1 MRFLRLT
8 QNYSFYSYTPS
19 HVRRLYDESQGKR
32 GGIFLSFFQYSF
44 CRPKKYPLSLI
55 VRSTKHLLRRR
66 REHRVVETGE
76 RRAHLEEEAS
86 SSPFAP
92 SAEALLLMMP
102 PDVGSSDV
110 GSSSPNGKLERS
122 YTAAK
127 DRERLDFAKS
137 GLQSEAAQGNI
148 GVVLERLLKLDSK
161 VDPRDVP
168 AVYKRALLR
177 FHPDRHVGKPL
188 GKRASYEERCAH
200 IIVIII
206 IIIVSSFF
214 RPARAFFSSF
224 PASRLSCFASKDRDG
239 GDRVGGRSNVDKR
252 AFEILKARVDHILL
266 TVCVIP

>member
-1 MRFLRLT
+1 MLF
-8 QNYSFYSYTPS
+8 
-19 HVRRLYDESQGKR
+19 
-32 GGIFLSFFQYSF
+32 FLSLLFFLSSEKISF
-44 CRPKKYPLSLI
+44 FNCPLEGTSI
-55 VRSTKHLLRRR
+55 VVDGRKRRVTWRRR
-66 REHRVVETGE
+66 F
-76 RRAHLEEEAS
+76 
-86 SSPFAP
+86 SPFAP
-92 SAEALLLMMP
+92 SAEEARGVMP
-102 PDVGSSDV
+102 PDVIGSSDV
-110 GSSSPNGKLERS
+110 GGSSSPNGKLERS

-200 IIVIII
+200 IIII

-214 RPARAFFSSF
+214 RPAKRAFFSSF
-224 PASRLSCFASKDRDG
+224 PVSRLSCFASKDRDG
-239 GDRVGGRSNVDKR
+239 GDRVWSFERRRQR
-252 AFEILKARVDHILL
+252 AFEILKARVDHI
-266 TVCVIP
+266 C

>member
-1 MRFLRLT
+1 
-8 QNYSFYSYTPS
+8 
-19 HVRRLYDESQGKR
+19 
-32 GGIFLSFFQYSF
+32 
-44 CRPKKYPLSLI
+44 
-55 VRSTKHLLRRR
+55 
-66 REHRVVETGE
+66 
-76 RRAHLEEEAS
+76 
-86 SSPFAP
+86 
-92 SAEALLLMMP
+92 MP

-200 IIVIII
+200 IIIIII

-214 RPARAFFSSF
+214 RQARAFFSSF

-239 GDRVGGRSNVDKR
+239 GDRVRSFERRQR
-252 AFEILKARVDHILL
+252 AFEILKARVDHI
-266 TVCVIP
+266 C

>member
-1 MRFLRLT
+1 
-8 QNYSFYSYTPS
+8 
-19 HVRRLYDESQGKR
+19 
-32 GGIFLSFFQYSF
+32 
-44 CRPKKYPLSLI
+44 
-55 VRSTKHLLRRR
+55 
-66 REHRVVETGE
+66 
-76 RRAHLEEEAS
+76 
-86 SSPFAP
+86 
-92 SAEALLLMMP
+92 MP

-148 GVVLERLLKLDSK
+148 GVVLERLLKIDSK

-200 IIVIII
+200 IIIII
-206 IIIVSSFF
+206 IEYRRSG
-214 RPARAFFSSF
+214 RRALFSSF
-224 PASRLSCFASKDRDG
+224 PISRLSCFFCRKTNATEATVVRTSIR
-239 GDRVGGRSNVDKR
+239 RR
-252 AFEILKARVDHILL
+252 AFEILSKALESNK
-266 TVCVIP
+266 C

>member
-1 MRFLRLT
+1 MLF
-8 QNYSFYSYTPS
+8 
-19 HVRRLYDESQGKR
+19 DERKTHRASPHWFRARALGV
-32 GGIFLSFFQYSF
+32 S
-44 CRPKKYPLSLI
+44 
-55 VRSTKHLLRRR
+55 VRS
-66 REHRVVETGE
+66 E
-76 RRAHLEEEAS
+76 RGA
-86 SSPFAP
+86 
-92 SAEALLLMMP
+92 MP

-148 GVVLERLLKLDSK
+148 GVVLEKLLKLDSK

-200 IIVIII
+200 IIIII
-206 IIIVSSFF
+206 IEYRRSG
-214 RPARAFFSSF
+214 RRALFSSF
-224 PASRLSCFASKDRDG
+224 PISRLSCFFLSKDQCDG
-239 GDRVGGRSNVDKR
+239 GDRVRS
-252 AFEILKARVDHILL
+252 FERRYGAERSRSS
-266 TVCVIP
+266 

>member
-1 MRFLRLT
+1 MLF
-8 QNYSFYSYTPS
+8 
-19 HVRRLYDESQGKR
+19 
-32 GGIFLSFFQYSF
+32 FLSLLFFLSSEKISF
-44 CRPKKYPLSLI
+44 FNCPLEGTSI
-55 VRSTKHLLRRR
+55 VVDGRKRRVTWRRR
-66 REHRVVETGE
+66 F
-76 RRAHLEEEAS
+76 
-86 SSPFAP
+86 SPFAP
-92 SAEALLLMMP
+92 SAEEARGVMP
-102 PDVGSSDV
+102 PDVIGSSDV
-110 GSSSPNGKLERS
+110 GGSSSPNGKLERS

-200 IIVIII
+200 IIITI

-214 RPARAFFSSF
+214 RPAKRAFFSSF

-252 AFEILKARVDHILL
+252 AFEILKARVDHI
-266 TVCVIP
+266 C

>member
-1 MRFLRLT
+1 
-8 QNYSFYSYTPS
+8 
-19 HVRRLYDESQGKR
+19 
-32 GGIFLSFFQYSF
+32 
-44 CRPKKYPLSLI
+44 
-55 VRSTKHLLRRR
+55 
-66 REHRVVETGE
+66 
-76 RRAHLEEEAS
+76 
-86 SSPFAP
+86 
-92 SAEALLLMMP
+92 MP

-200 IIVIII
+200 IIIIII

-214 RPARAFFSSF
+214 RPARALFFF
-224 PASRLSCFASKDRDG
+224 PHFASVVLFFCRKTNATEATEATVVRTSI
-239 GDRVGGRSNVDKR
+239 RRR
-252 AFEILKARVDHILL
+252 AFEILLKALESNK
-266 TVCVIP
+266 C

>member
-1 MRFLRLT
+1 
-8 QNYSFYSYTPS
+8 
-19 HVRRLYDESQGKR
+19 
-32 GGIFLSFFQYSF
+32 
-44 CRPKKYPLSLI
+44 
-55 VRSTKHLLRRR
+55 
-66 REHRVVETGE
+66 
-76 RRAHLEEEAS
+76 
-86 SSPFAP
+86 
-92 SAEALLLMMP
+92 MP

-148 GVVLERLLKLDSK
+148 GVVLEKLLKLDSK

-200 IIVIII
+200 IIII
-206 IIIVSSFF
+206 IIIVIEYRHDPAGARSFLLSPF
-214 RPARAFFSSF
+214 RVCRAFF
-224 PASRLSCFASKDRDG
+224 LSKDQCDG
-239 GDRVGGRSNVDKR
+239 GDGGDGRSNVDTAQSVR
-252 AFEILKARVDHILL
+252 DPLESARVEQML
-266 TVCVIP
+266 TVCMIP

>member
-1 MRFLRLT
+1 
-8 QNYSFYSYTPS
+8 
-19 HVRRLYDESQGKR
+19 
-32 GGIFLSFFQYSF
+32 
-44 CRPKKYPLSLI
+44 
-55 VRSTKHLLRRR
+55 
-66 REHRVVETGE
+66 
-76 RRAHLEEEAS
+76 
-86 SSPFAP
+86 
-92 SAEALLLMMP
+92 MP

-200 IIVIII
+200 IIIIII

-224 PASRLSCFASKDRDG
+224 PVSRLSCFASKDRDG
-239 GDRVGGRSNVDKR
+239 GDRVRSFERRRQR
-252 AFEILKARVDHILL
+252 AFEILKARVDHI
-266 TVCVIP
+266 C

>member
-1 MRFLRLT
+1 
-8 QNYSFYSYTPS
+8 
-19 HVRRLYDESQGKR
+19 
-32 GGIFLSFFQYSF
+32 
-44 CRPKKYPLSLI
+44 
-55 VRSTKHLLRRR
+55 
-66 REHRVVETGE
+66 
-76 RRAHLEEEAS
+76 
-86 SSPFAP
+86 
-92 SAEALLLMMP
+92 MP

-200 IIVIII
+200 III
-206 IIIVSSFF
+206 
-214 RPARAFFSSF
+214 
-224 PASRLSCFASKDRDG
+224 LSL
-239 GDRVGGRSNVDKR
+239 
-252 AFEILKARVDHILL
+252 IHI
-266 TVCVIP
+266 

>member
-1 MRFLRLT
+1 
-8 QNYSFYSYTPS
+8 
-19 HVRRLYDESQGKR
+19 
-32 GGIFLSFFQYSF
+32 
-44 CRPKKYPLSLI
+44 
-55 VRSTKHLLRRR
+55 
-66 REHRVVETGE
+66 
-76 RRAHLEEEAS
+76 
-86 SSPFAP
+86 
-92 SAEALLLMMP
+92 MP

-200 IIVIII
+200 III
-206 IIIVSSFF
+206 IIIVVIIEYRRSG
-214 RPARAFFSSF
+214 RRALFSSF
-224 PASRLSCFASKDRDG
+224 PISRLSCFFFVERPM
-239 GDRVGGRSNVDKR
+239 RRRRRRRRS
-252 AFEILKARVDHILL
+252 FERRYGAERSRSS
-266 TVCVIP
+266 

>member
-1 MRFLRLT
+1 MR
-8 QNYSFYSYTPS
+8 
-19 HVRRLYDESQGKR
+19 D
-32 GGIFLSFFQYSF
+32 LSFFHYYYF
-44 CRPKKYPLSLI
+44 CCPKKYPLSLI
-55 VRSTKHLLRRR
+55 VRSTKNLLSRRHKHISR
-66 REHRVVETGE
+66 DGRKTRAPGGGVSVRSE
-76 RRAHLEEEAS
+76 RGGTMS
-86 SSPFAP
+86 
-92 SAEALLLMMP
+92 

-200 IIVIII
+200 IIII

-224 PASRLSCFASKDRDG
+224 PVSRLSCFASKDRDG
-239 GDRVGGRSNVDKR
+239 GDRVRSFERRQR
-252 AFEILKARVDHILL
+252 AFEILPFKGLES
-266 TVCVIP
+266 TTC

>member
-1 MRFLRLT
+1 
-8 QNYSFYSYTPS
+8 
-19 HVRRLYDESQGKR
+19 
-32 GGIFLSFFQYSF
+32 
-44 CRPKKYPLSLI
+44 
-55 VRSTKHLLRRR
+55 
-66 REHRVVETGE
+66 
-76 RRAHLEEEAS
+76 
-86 SSPFAP
+86 
-92 SAEALLLMMP
+92 MP

-200 IIVIII
+200 IIII

-214 RPARAFFSSF
+214 QPAKRAFFSSF
-224 PASRLSCFASKDRDG
+224 PVSRLVVLCVERPRRRRPGAVVRTSTKSVRD
-239 GDRVGGRSNVDKR
+239 
-252 AFEILKARVDHILL
+252 
-266 TVCVIP
+266 P

>member
-1 MRFLRLT
+1 
-8 QNYSFYSYTPS
+8 
-19 HVRRLYDESQGKR
+19 
-32 GGIFLSFFQYSF
+32 
-44 CRPKKYPLSLI
+44 
-55 VRSTKHLLRRR
+55 
-66 REHRVVETGE
+66 
-76 RRAHLEEEAS
+76 
-86 SSPFAP
+86 
-92 SAEALLLMMP
+92 MP
-102 PDVGSSDV
+102 PDVESSDV

-148 GVVLERLLKLDSK
+148 GVVLEKLLKLDSK

-200 IIVIII
+200 IIIIII

-239 GDRVGGRSNVDKR
+239 GDRVRSFERRQR
-252 AFEILKARVDHILL
+252 AFEILKARVDHI
-266 TVCVIP
+266 C

>member
-1 MRFLRLT
+1 MLF
-8 QNYSFYSYTPS
+8 
-19 HVRRLYDESQGKR
+19 
-32 GGIFLSFFQYSF
+32 FLSLLFFLSSEKISF
-44 CRPKKYPLSLI
+44 FNCPLEGTSI
-55 VRSTKHLLRRR
+55 VVDGRKRRVTWRRR
-66 REHRVVETGE
+66 F
-76 RRAHLEEEAS
+76 
-86 SSPFAP
+86 SPFAP
-92 SAEALLLMMP
+92 SAEEARGVMP
-102 PDVGSSDV
+102 PDVIGSSDV
-110 GSSSPNGKLERS
+110 GGSSSPNGKLERS

-200 IIVIII
+200 IIII

-214 RPARAFFSSF
+214 RPAKRAFFSSF
-224 PASRLSCFASKDRDG
+224 PVSCLSCFASKDRDG
-239 GDRVGGRSNVDKR
+239 GDRVGGRSNVDKER
-252 AFEILKARVDHILL
+252 SRSLLKLES
-266 TVCVIP
+266 TTFC

>member
-1 MRFLRLT
+1 
-8 QNYSFYSYTPS
+8 
-19 HVRRLYDESQGKR
+19 
-32 GGIFLSFFQYSF
+32 
-44 CRPKKYPLSLI
+44 
-55 VRSTKHLLRRR
+55 
-66 REHRVVETGE
+66 
-76 RRAHLEEEAS
+76 
-86 SSPFAP
+86 
-92 SAEALLLMMP
+92 MP

-200 IIVIII
+200 IIIINN
-206 IIIVSSFF
+206 VFSFF

-224 PASRLSCFASKDRDG
+224 PVSRLSCFASKDRDG
-239 GDRVGGRSNVDKR
+239 GDRVRSFERRQR
-252 AFEILKARVDHILL
+252 AFEILKARVDHI
-266 TVCVIP
+266 C

>member
-1 MRFLRLT
+1 MSDKYLHTRRERTRALRREKD
-8 QNYSFYSYTPS
+8 TPRIATLVS
-19 HVRRLYDESQGKR
+19 RAQDTVKESP
-32 GGIFLSFFQYSF
+32 F
-44 CRPKKYPLSLI
+44 
-55 VRSTKHLLRRR
+55 VRS
-66 REHRVVETGE
+66 E
-76 RRAHLEEEAS
+76 RGA
-86 SSPFAP
+86 
-92 SAEALLLMMP
+92 MP

-148 GVVLERLLKLDSK
+148 GVVLEKLLKLDSK

-200 IIVIII
+200 IIIII
-206 IIIVSSFF
+206 IEYRRSG
-214 RPARAFFSSF
+214 RRALFSSF
-224 PASRLSCFASKDRDG
+224 PISRLSCFFLSKDQGDG
-239 GDRVGGRSNVDKR
+239 GDRVRS
-252 AFEILKARVDHILL
+252 FERRYGAERSRSS
-266 TVCVIP
+266 

>member
-1 MRFLRLT
+1 LSDKYLHTRARKNACSST
-8 QNYSFYSYTPS
+8 TEKDTPRIATLVS
-19 HVRRLYDESQGKR
+19 RAQDTVKESP
-32 GGIFLSFFQYSF
+32 F
-44 CRPKKYPLSLI
+44 
-55 VRSTKHLLRRR
+55 VRS
-66 REHRVVETGE
+66 E
-76 RRAHLEEEAS
+76 RGA
-86 SSPFAP
+86 
-92 SAEALLLMMP
+92 MP

-148 GVVLERLLKLDSK
+148 GVVLEKLLKLDSK

-200 IIVIII
+200 IIIII
-206 IIIVSSFF
+206 IEYRRSG
-214 RPARAFFSSF
+214 RRALFSSF
-224 PASRLSCFASKDRDG
+224 PISRLSCFFLSKDQCDG
-239 GDRVGGRSNVDKR
+239 GDRVRS
-252 AFEILKARVDHILL
+252 FERRYGAERSRSS
-266 TVCVIP
+266 

>member
-1 MRFLRLT
+1 
-8 QNYSFYSYTPS
+8 
-19 HVRRLYDESQGKR
+19 
-32 GGIFLSFFQYSF
+32 
-44 CRPKKYPLSLI
+44 
-55 VRSTKHLLRRR
+55 
-66 REHRVVETGE
+66 
-76 RRAHLEEEAS
+76 
-86 SSPFAP
+86 
-92 SAEALLLMMP
+92 MP

-200 IIVIII
+200 IIII

-214 RPARAFFSSF
+214 QPARAFFSSF
-224 PASRLSCFASKDRDG
+224 PVSRLSCFASKDRDG
-239 GDRVGGRSNVDKR
+239 GDRVLSFERRQR
-252 AFEILKARVDHILL
+252 AFEILKARVDHI
-266 TVCVIP
+266 C